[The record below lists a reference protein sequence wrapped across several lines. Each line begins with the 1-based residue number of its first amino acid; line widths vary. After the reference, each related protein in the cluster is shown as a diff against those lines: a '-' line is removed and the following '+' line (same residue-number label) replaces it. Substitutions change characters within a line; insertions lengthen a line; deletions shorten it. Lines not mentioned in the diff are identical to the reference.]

1 MSIKGSGGELFLGK
15 QEATIITFWGNKI
28 KIPYDNLKRID
39 YSYFKFGDGGYIDF
53 VDLTN
58 RLRRFEFAKKAN
70 EPVSRAIT
78 FMQENNPE
86 LDFVEHN
93 PNDLKFYQKSWFIL
107 LLLFFCCLPLGLFL
121 MWYYKKNTKSVRIY
135 LTVFF
140 TIMWGLGIYI
150 QYQNAVTTKSEF
162 QQSYE
167 NIMQSV
173 YGEGNNVVESVS
185 DTTVYPDTVPDTS
198 DESGIDS
205 GDVLEYNVGD
215 VFESNEIKIMF
226 IDSGDYSTDNEFL
239 QPAAGNKYIYAE
251 FSVYNIGE
259 SDYSVGSVSF
269 DCYADDTLCSQ
280 SILTV
285 DDAMSSIATLSP
297 DRNIKGKI
305 YYEVP
310 KDSNKIEIE
319 FETDFLSQDKVYF
332 IVK

>member
-1 MSIKGSGGELFLGK
+1 MSIKGSGGELFIGK
-15 QEATIITFWGNKI
+15 QKATIITFWGNKI
-28 KIPYDNLKRID
+28 EIPYDDLKRID
-39 YSYFKFGDGGYIDF
+39 YSYFKHGDGGYIEF
-53 VDLTN
+53 VDITN
-58 RLRRFEFAKKAN
+58 QVRRFEFSKKAN
-70 EPVSRAIT
+70 SPIFKAIT
-78 FMQENNPE
+78 FIQENKPV

-93 PNDLKFYQKSWFIL
+93 SNELKFYERNFFIL
-107 LLLFFCCLPLGLFL
+107 LMLFCCFPLGLFL
-121 MWYYKKNTKSVRIY
+121 MWHHKKNTMSNRIF
-135 LTVFF
+135 LTFFF
-140 TIMWGLGIYI
+140 TMMWGFGIYI
-150 QYQNAVTTKSEF
+150 QYQNAVTTKNEF

-167 NIMQSV
+167 NIMQSI
-173 YGEGNNVVESVS
+173 YDEGNQFVESIS
-185 DTTVYPDTVPDTS
+185 ESAGYTDTTPGTF
-198 DESGIDS
+198 DESRTDS
-205 GDVLEYNVGD
+205 SEVSEYNVGD

-239 QPAAGNKYIYAE
+239 QPASGNKYIYAE

-280 SILTV
+280 AILTA
-285 DDAMSSIATLSP
+285 DDTMSSIATLSP
-297 DRNIKGKI
+297 NRNIKGKI

>member
-93 PNDLKFYQKSWFIL
+93 PNDLKFYQKSWFI
-107 LLLFFCCLPLGLFL
+107 
-121 MWYYKKNTKSVRIY
+121 
-135 LTVFF
+135 
-140 TIMWGLGIYI
+140 
-150 QYQNAVTTKSEF
+150 QYQNVVTAKSEF

-185 DTTVYPDTVPDTS
+185 DTTVYPDTIPDT
-198 DESGIDS
+198 GVDS

-239 QPAAGNKYIYAE
+239 QPASGNKYIYAE

-285 DDAMSSIATLSP
+285 DDAMSSIATVSP

>member
-1 MSIKGSGGELFLGK
+1 
-15 QEATIITFWGNKI
+15 
-28 KIPYDNLKRID
+28 
-39 YSYFKFGDGGYIDF
+39 
-53 VDLTN
+53 
-58 RLRRFEFAKKAN
+58 
-70 EPVSRAIT
+70 
-78 FMQENNPE
+78 
-86 LDFVEHN
+86 
-93 PNDLKFYQKSWFIL
+93 
-107 LLLFFCCLPLGLFL
+107 
-121 MWYYKKNTKSVRIY
+121 
-135 LTVFF
+135 
-140 TIMWGLGIYI
+140 MWGLGIYI
-150 QYQNAVTTKSEF
+150 QYQNAVTAKSEF

-198 DESGIDS
+198 DESGVDS

-215 VFESNEIKIMF
+215 VFESNDIKIMF
-226 IDSGDYSTDNEFL
+226 IDSGITLRIMNFCSLQQEINIFTPNFL
-239 QPAAGNKYIYAE
+239 YIIL
-251 FSVYNIGE
+251 VNLIIQ
-259 SDYSVGSVSF
+259 VGSVSF

>member
-150 QYQNAVTTKSEF
+150 QYQNAVTAKSEF

-167 NIMQSV
+167 NIMQSA

-185 DTTVYPDTVPDTS
+185 DTTVYPNTIPDTS
-198 DESGIDS
+198 DESG
-205 GDVLEYNVGD
+205 VMTFWNTMLEMFLNQMKLKSCSLIPGIILRIMN
-215 VFESNEIKIMF
+215 FCSLQQEINIF
-226 IDSGDYSTDNEFL
+226 TPNFL
-239 QPAAGNKYIYAE
+239 YI
-251 FSVYNIGE
+251 
-259 SDYSVGSVSF
+259 
-269 DCYADDTLCSQ
+269 
-280 SILTV
+280 ILV
-285 DDAMSSIATLSP
+285 NLIIQLGLYHLIAMLMILYVH
-297 DRNIKGKI
+297 NQ
-305 YYEVP
+305 Y
-310 KDSNKIEIE
+310 
-319 FETDFLSQDKVYF
+319 
-332 IVK
+332 

>member
-1 MSIKGSGGELFLGK
+1 M
-15 QEATIITFWGNKI
+15 
-28 KIPYDNLKRID
+28 
-39 YSYFKFGDGGYIDF
+39 
-53 VDLTN
+53 
-58 RLRRFEFAKKAN
+58 
-70 EPVSRAIT
+70 
-78 FMQENNPE
+78 
-86 LDFVEHN
+86 
-93 PNDLKFYQKSWFIL
+93 
-107 LLLFFCCLPLGLFL
+107 LFFCCLPLGLFL

-140 TIMWGLGIYI
+140 TIMWGLGIYV
-150 QYQNAVTTKSEF
+150 QYQNTVTAKSEF

-173 YGEGNNVVESVS
+173 YDEGNHVVESVS
-185 DTTVYPDTVPDTS
+185 EPTVYPDTS
-198 DESGIDS
+198 DESGVDS
-205 GDVLEYNVGD
+205 GEVSEYNVGD

-239 QPAAGNKYIYAE
+239 QPASGNKYIYAE

-332 IVK
+332 IIK